1 MLLAAMQIQGIDGL
15 EDQAAI
21 ASYALPIAHLNL
33 LTKWQV
39 WHLFQMNRAKI
50 D

>member
-1 MLLAAMQIQGIDGL
+1 MLLAPMQIQGIDGL
-15 EDQAAI
+15 KVQAAI
-21 ASYALPIAHLNL
+21 ASYALPIAYLKL
-33 LTKWQV
+33 LTRWQV